1 MKKLS
6 YIESTML
13 PLPMSNIDTDQIMPK
28 EFLKRVE
35 RSGYGEFLF
44 YDWKKDAN
52 FPLNNEIFKESKV
65 LLTGT
70 NFGTGSSREHAPWGL
85 QDWGFDAIISS
96 KFADIF
102 RLNSINI
109 GLLPIEA
116 SEDIIEKL
124 FKKVSENPKTK
135 IEISIEQKS
144 VVCEEIEF
152 NFFIDDFSQNR
163 ILNGIDKIDI
173 SLEFE
178 EKIDEF
184 MQSRNKWAPK
194 LTYKHLNL
202 NYLQLLLKAV
212 IHYVFARKD

>member
-1 MKKLS
+1 MKKLN
-6 YIESTML
+6 YIESNML

-44 YDWKKDAN
+44 YDWKKDDD
-52 FPLNNEIFKESKV
+52 FPLNNEIYEKSKV
-65 LLTGT
+65 LLAGT

-116 SEDIIEKL
+116 SEDIVEKL
-124 FKKVSENPKTK
+124 FQKVSENSKTK
-135 IEISIEQKS
+135 IEISIEEKS

-173 SLEFE
+173 SLEYE

-184 MQSRNKWAPK
+184 MQRRNKWAPK
-194 LTYKHLNL
+194 LT
-202 NYLQLLLKAV
+202 
-212 IHYVFARKD
+212 

>member
-6 YIESTML
+6 HIESTML

-44 YDWKKDAN
+44 YDWKKDDD
-52 FPLNNEIFKESKV
+52 FPLNNEIYKESKV
-65 LLTGT
+65 LLAGT

-109 GLLPIEA
+109 GLLPIEV
-116 SEDIIEKL
+116 SEDIVEKL
-124 FKKVSENPKTK
+124 FQKVSENPKTK
-135 IEISIEQKS
+135 IEISIEEKS

-173 SLEFE
+173 SLEYE

-194 LTYKHLNL
+194 LT
-202 NYLQLLLKAV
+202 
-212 IHYVFARKD
+212 

>member
-6 YIESTML
+6 FIESTML

-44 YDWKKDAN
+44 YDWKKDDD
-52 FPLNNEIFKESKV
+52 FPLNNKIYKESKV
-65 LLTGT
+65 LLAGT

-85 QDWGFDAIISS
+85 QDWGFDAVISS

-116 SEDIIEKL
+116 SENIVEKL
-124 FKKVSENPKTK
+124 FQKVSENPKTK
-135 IEISIEQKS
+135 IQISIKEKS

-173 SLEFE
+173 SLEYE

-184 MQSRNKWAPK
+184 MQSRNGWAPK
-194 LTYKHLNL
+194 LT
-202 NYLQLLLKAV
+202 
-212 IHYVFARKD
+212 